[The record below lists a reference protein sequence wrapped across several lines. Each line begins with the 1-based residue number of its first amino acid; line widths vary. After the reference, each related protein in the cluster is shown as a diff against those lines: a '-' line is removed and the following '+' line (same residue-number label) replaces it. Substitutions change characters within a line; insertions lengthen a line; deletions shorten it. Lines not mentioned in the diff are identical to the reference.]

1 MIIDC
6 HTHAFP
12 DAIAARA
19 IASIE
24 SRGGSKHVLDGT
36 LGSLLRSMDRS
47 GIDKSL
53 MLNIATKPNQ
63 FGPIMDFCAAARSE
77 RILPFPSVHPDDPE
91 LKSHLLAIKAEGY
104 KGIKLHPYYQE
115 FVFDEERLFPLYETL
130 QAEGLCLIAHT
141 GYDVSYPCDDICTP
155 KQIVRVLDL
164 FPEMRFVASH
174 LGAWYDYDEVRRRF
188 AGRPIYMEMSW
199 AFRYLEK
206 SEIRDI
212 IEQHGPPYVFFGS
225 DAPWVPQEETLADL
239 RSLGFSPEITAML
252 EGGNAR
258 RFFGL

>member
-1 MIIDC
+1 
-6 HTHAFP
+6 
-12 DAIAARA
+12 
-19 IASIE
+19 
-24 SRGGSKHVLDGT
+24 
-36 LGSLLRSMDRS
+36 
-47 GIDKSL
+47 
-53 MLNIATKPNQ
+53 
-63 FGPIMDFCAAARSE
+63 
-77 RILPFPSVHPDDPE
+77 
-91 LKSHLLAIKAEGY
+91 
-104 KGIKLHPYYQE
+104 
-115 FVFDEERLFPLYETL
+115 
-130 QAEGLCLIAHT
+130 
-141 GYDVSYPCDDICTP
+141 
-155 KQIVRVLDL
+155 
-164 FPEMRFVASH
+164 MRFVASH